1 MYFSTSRTY
10 EYTFMVS
17 GLIISLVI
25 LIPVVF
31 MGSQALTAIETLAG
45 LEGKMTGSVG
55 IDPSKSS

>member
-1 MYFSTSRTY
+1 
-10 EYTFMVS
+10 
-17 GLIISLVI
+17 
-25 LIPVVF
+25 